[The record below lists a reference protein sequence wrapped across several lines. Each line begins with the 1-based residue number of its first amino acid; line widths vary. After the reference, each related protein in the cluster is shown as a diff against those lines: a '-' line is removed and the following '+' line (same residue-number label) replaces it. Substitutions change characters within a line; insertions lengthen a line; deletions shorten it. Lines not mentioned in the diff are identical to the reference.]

1 MRLQTRMI
9 LMFSMLFTIGF
20 LMLISSASKTVE
32 RANGKMV
39 DTFSAQSFE
48 FKAQEVG
55 QWLGQRIAELRIIAQ
70 NQALW
75 DERIDGAVCYIA
87 KLNKNVGTQ
96 YGNEWGTFAV
106 GYRDGIGWVSEEMY
120 IDVSD
125 REYFQQ
131 AMKGETEYV
140 LSVPVISKTDQA
152 EISLICY
159 PLKNQKNE
167 VYGFLNAAI
176 SLEKLEELVA
186 ELDFYEGNSWIMD
199 PSGNIYTRS
208 EVDKEVVEAVL
219 PELNKGDPGQ
229 LKVEEGKTMV
239 FYTAIP
245 YTEQWYL
252 CTAIKTSFLMED
264 TRQLTIKLT
273 MVFLIVMIL
282 LFLCSILVSRSVT
295 EPVHRLTKAMKE
307 VEDGKWNVNLDIK
320 GKDEIACL
328 SRSFDQMVKKI
339 HSLVLKTAQGERE
352 KRTAE
357 LRILQAQ
364 INPHFL
370 YNTLDTL
377 QFKAY
382 DTNDKEMVAM
392 IRSLSTFFRIS
403 LSKGKELI
411 PLEKEL
417 EHAKS
422 YLTIQKIRFQ
432 DVLSYEFDIQA
443 EGSFL
448 VLKLILQPLAEN
460 AIQHGIRPKLEPGW
474 IHIRVWQQGDNLIME
489 VEDNGVGIT
498 EERLR
503 RLKQELKEGTAR
515 ESYGLV
521 NVNNRIR
528 LLYGQDSGVAIESE
542 EGKGTCVRVVLF
554 RLQEQRGENSY
565 GEFDNL

>member
-9 LMFSMLFTIGF
+9 LMFSMLFTMGF
-20 LMLISSASKTVE
+20 LMLISSASKTVQ

-75 DERIDGAVCYIA
+75 DEIIDGAVCYIA

-159 PLKNQKNE
+159 PLKNPNNE

-176 SLEKLEELVA
+176 SLERLEELVA

-219 PELNKGDPGQ
+219 PELNKGEPGQ

-273 MVFLIVMIL
+273 IIFLIVMIL

-295 EPVHRLTKAMKE
+295 EPVHRLTEAMKE

-417 EHAKS
+417 EHVKS

-528 LLYGQDSGVAIESE
+528 LLYGQDSGVVIESE
-542 EGKGTCVRVVLF
+542 EGKGTCVKVVLF
-554 RLQEQRGENSY
+554 RLQEQREENSY

>member
-9 LMFSMLFTIGF
+9 LMFSMLFTMGF
-20 LMLISSASKTVE
+20 LMLISSASKTVQ

-75 DERIDGAVCYIA
+75 DEIIDGAVCYIA

-159 PLKNQKNE
+159 PLKNPNNE

-176 SLEKLEELVA
+176 SLERLEELVA

-208 EVDKEVVEAVL
+208 EVDKEVIEAVL

-273 MVFLIVMIL
+273 IIFLIVMIL

-295 EPVHRLTKAMKE
+295 EPVHRLTEAMKE

-382 DTNDKEMVAM
+382 DTNDKEMVDM

-417 EHAKS
+417 EHVKS

-528 LLYGQDSGVAIESE
+528 LLYGQDSGVVIESE

-554 RLQEQRGENSY
+554 RLQEQGEENSY